1 MNDSITI
8 SIVLL
13 KSMYFLFYLVLFLV
27 LLSAHSVI
35 LSTTTKYNIVNIFW
49 KYNTTLFVIY
59 NILQRTEE
67 TLSNFYSKA
76 YK

>member
-35 LSTTTKYNIVNIFW
+35 LSTTTKYNIVNIF
-49 KYNTTLFVIY
+49 
-59 NILQRTEE
+59 
-67 TLSNFYSKA
+67 
-76 YK
+76 